1 MGGGAYRNVRFRA
14 QCFNLMNHPN
24 FAAPTISVTSSSF
37 GKITSTVGMPR
48 TIQFALNLTF

>member
-1 MGGGAYRNVRFRA
+1 VRFRA